1 MANYTCTTRTNYF
14 HVKDPDAFRSFF
26 QRVYGSEGCIE
37 LWEEKDAD
45 GNLMFGFGSYGG
57 IAGLRNSTDDEDM
70 LTADTTS
77 YDEFIGGLQE
87 HVAENDAVIILE
99 AGHEKL
105 RYIVGAATIL
115 TCRDHTHVNVIS
127 AAKARAA
134 NMLGIPNWETK
145 CEY

>member
-1 MANYTCTTRTNYF
+1 MANYTCTIRTNYF

-26 QRVYGSEGCIE
+26 QCVYGSEGGID
-37 LWEEKDAD
+37 LWEEKDAA
-45 GNLMFGFGSYGG
+45 GNPMFGVGAYGG

-77 YDEFIGGLQE
+77 YNEFIDGLQE
-87 HVAENDAVIILE
+87 HVAENDAIIILE

-115 TCRDHTHVNVIS
+115 TCIDQAHVDVTD
-127 AAKARAA
+127 AAKVCAA
-134 NMLGIPNWETK
+134 NMLGVPNWETK